1 MTVRQKRKTERAK
14 TEVQDQQERDYLT
27 SERRNQCPAES
38 KGNQADVQSL
48 PAVVSNE
55 KSLSVLVAKHE
66 PRSSPE
72 ADNYSDLASRDTL
85 QTRDLMGI
93 CLKNRGGL
101 GCYHHRMLCS
111 YMLNICQHPDQ
122 ACLCSHNPLELD
134 ACRAAYHP
142 CTCTYNPYKNEPV
155 DPDGTHELPAPS
167 RKRPET
173 EKKQQKKYPPRVKFP
188 PGVSPFQGQA
198 STENKN
204 QQRSYLQSE
213 TGNSLSIRGV
223 LQPVLCRSGLCLA
236 SAFAGIYIQIDL
248 AASTVLKYA
257 HTGFLRAFVGTNMT
271 NVNAHSILTGDIH
284 CRSSQGKLHLS
295 HTGPLVFAL
304 GQVERMLYL
313 SVISGQEDAQK
324 IFRNAEGEMIDELA
338 KGKFV
343 NRAQRRY
350 EPSQKR
356 GPLAIPRNRVLA
368 LIYPNGYCSMTGG
381 KGPRLRCFHRR
392 RACSDLLS
400 DCQYKWQPCMCQFN
414 PYPPEESGKKQLS
427 IVAPKKAQ
435 TNIHEKGISRRAVDK
450 YDSTDQAY
458 PNGFCRIRTG
468 NTPGLMCHIKRRMC
482 SYREDVCHHFRGPCI
497 CEFNPYGPVEN
508 LPTRKKLIKEALAH
522 ARPKTHI
529 KSDGNKRR
537 KIESQAQG
545 RTHSPQPV
553 GYCRWTRGRSLTL
566 ACYHHQRQCSFI
578 TGVCQH
584 PQDPCMCSFN
594 PYTAS
599 PILVQ
604 KQTPTKAEKSPIN
617 AHKSPLV
624 QRPFSARAKQSP
636 NNAASPPPVLRRPT
650 TRIKQPPNNDA
661 KESWLYRSKSTKATD
676 VGGTAVSEL
685 VFPHGYCRRQSTREA
700 ELRCYIGQR
709 MCSVEKESCR
719 AAWEPCVCV
728 YDPYKKIWW

>member
-1 MTVRQKRKTERAK
+1 M
-14 TEVQDQQERDYLT
+14 
-27 SERRNQCPAES
+27 
-38 KGNQADVQSL
+38 
-48 PAVVSNE
+48 
-55 KSLSVLVAKHE
+55 
-66 PRSSPE
+66 
-72 ADNYSDLASRDTL
+72 
-85 QTRDLMGI
+85 
-93 CLKNRGGL
+93 
-101 GCYHHRMLCS
+101 
-111 YMLNICQHPDQ
+111 
-122 ACLCSHNPLELD
+122 
-134 ACRAAYHP
+134 
-142 CTCTYNPYKNEPV
+142 
-155 DPDGTHELPAPS
+155 
-167 RKRPET
+167 
-173 EKKQQKKYPPRVKFP
+173 
-188 PGVSPFQGQA
+188 
-198 STENKN
+198 
-204 QQRSYLQSE
+204 
-213 TGNSLSIRGV
+213 
-223 LQPVLCRSGLCLA
+223 SGLCLRRDLHSDRLSCFYGVEICSYRLSTCLRRHEHDECECTFDPYGRRKQLELLENDA
-236 SAFAGIYIQIDL
+236 KEAHPVHKAHHIDPLQIIAGEIAPLPHGPAGFCAWTGGKNAVLVCYFRARRCSEDL
-248 AASTVLKYA
+248 QE
-257 HTGFLRAFVGTNMT
+257 
-271 NVNAHSILTGDIH
+271 
-284 CRSSQGKLHLS
+284 CRG
-295 HTGPLVFAL
+295 
-304 GQVERMLYL
+304 
-313 SVISGQEDAQK
+313 
-324 IFRNAEGEMIDELA
+324 RNDRCTCQWQPYTLEELA